1 MSSLQI
7 VLAAAVIV
15 FLVAWLWLRQ
25 RKDDTRSAD
34 KDVDRI
40 DTVTGWPP
48 QVTRVLSAHERIAFG
63 TLVRAMPEYMVLAQ
77 VPLARFINVP
87 KRNSYADWLRR
98 IGYQSVDF
106 VVCDMAAQVIAVIEL
121 TPPQA
126 QSERARKRLTRIT
139 RTLKA
144 AQVPLHVWRENALP
158 AVDAAR
164 EVLLPR
170 VPEPAPGALTPALTP
185 ALAAGVAA
193 GTVGAAA
200 TGLAMASP
208 LPDKAFSPFEDT
220 DRDSTQDERIE
231 LLEPPPSTWFD
242 DLDSDS
248 VPLSKR

>member
-1 MSSLQI
+1 MSILQI
-7 VLAAAVIV
+7 ALAAAVIV
-15 FLVAWLWLRQ
+15 FLMVWLWLRQ
-25 RKDDTRSAD
+25 RKDNGVSVESAA
-34 KDVDRI
+34 DRI

-48 QVTRVLSAHERIAFG
+48 QVTRVLSTHERVAFG

-98 IGYQSVDF
+98 IGYQCVDF
-106 VVCDMAAQVIAVIEL
+106 VVCDMAAQVIAVVEL

-170 VPEPAPGALTPALTP
+170 VPEPAPGELTPVMAVGT
-185 ALAAGVAA
+185 AGA
-193 GTVGAAA
+193 GAAA
-200 TGLAMASP
+200 AGLATATLP
-208 LPDKAFSPFEDT
+208 PDKDFNPFRDT

>member
-1 MSSLQI
+1 MSTLQI
-7 VLAAAVIV
+7 ALAAAVIV
-15 FLVAWLWLRQ
+15 FLLAWLWLRQ
-25 RKDDTRSAD
+25 RKDDSSSGENAAD
-34 KDVDRI
+34 RV

-48 QVTRVLSAHERIAFG
+48 QVTRVLSTHERIAFG
-63 TLVRAMPEYMVLAQ
+63 TLVRAMPEYMILAQ

-98 IGYQSVDF
+98 IGYQCVDF

-144 AQVPLHVWRENALP
+144 AKVPLHVWRENALP
-158 AVDAAR
+158 AIDAAR

-170 VPEPAPGALTPALTP
+170 VPEPSPGALTPAQ
-185 ALAAGVAA
+185 AVGAAGVTAA
-193 GTVGAAA
+193 GLA
-200 TGLAMASP
+200 TASP
-208 LPDKAFSPFEDT
+208 PPADKGFSPFEDT
-220 DRDSTQDERIE
+220 DRDSAHDERIE

-242 DLDSDS
+242 DLDSDP

>member
-1 MSSLQI
+1 MSTLQI
-7 VLAAAVIV
+7 ALAAAVIV
-15 FLVAWLWLRQ
+15 FLMAWLWLRQ
-25 RKDDTRSAD
+25 RKDDSSSAENAA
-34 KDVDRI
+34 DRV
-40 DTVTGWPP
+40 DTVAGWPP
-48 QVTRVLSAHERIAFG
+48 QVTRVLSTHERIAFG

-98 IGYQSVDF
+98 VGYQCVDF

-170 VPEPAPGALTPALTP
+170 VPEPAPGALTPAL
-185 ALAAGVAA
+185 AVGAAGVAA
-193 GTVGAAA
+193 AGIA
-200 TGLAMASP
+200 TA
-208 LPDKAFSPFEDT
+208 LPPREKGFSPFEDT
-220 DRDSTQDERIE
+220 DRDSAQDERIE

-242 DLDSDS
+242 DLDTDP